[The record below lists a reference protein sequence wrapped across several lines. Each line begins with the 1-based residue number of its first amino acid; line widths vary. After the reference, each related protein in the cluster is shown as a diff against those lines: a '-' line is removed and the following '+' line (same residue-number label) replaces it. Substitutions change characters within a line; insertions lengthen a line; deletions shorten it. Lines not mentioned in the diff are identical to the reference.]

1 MTTDERITNLEI
13 KLTYQDELVETL
25 NQVVIE
31 LRTELAGLTKKV
43 VELEQ
48 QLTMG
53 IPETGPANDP
63 PPHY

>member
-1 MTTDERITNLEI
+1 MSTDERITNLEI
-13 KLTYQDELVETL
+13 KMTYQDELVETL

-31 LRTELAGLTKKV
+31 LRTEMAALDKKV
-43 VELEQ
+43 KQLEQ

-53 IPETGPANDP
+53 VPETGPANDP